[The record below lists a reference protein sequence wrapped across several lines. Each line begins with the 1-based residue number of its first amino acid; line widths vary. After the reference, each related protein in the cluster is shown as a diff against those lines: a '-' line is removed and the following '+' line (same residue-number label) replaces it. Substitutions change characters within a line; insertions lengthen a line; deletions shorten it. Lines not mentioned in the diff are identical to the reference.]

1 MDEILAQLFP
11 QAPSYFPGLLGQE
24 QANLL
29 QQQAQRQGLL
39 GIGMGLLQAAA
50 PSTTRPS
57 LGAGIA
63 QGLATGQQMAQ
74 NVYAQRLQEQ
84 QIAQQLAEQQRALQ
98 EQQAARAILPQIMR
112 QGQAQPTLYGQ
123 PSAFPLRDD
132 EGNVMPGAGVIQG
145 APSLDL
151 NAALRLLT
159 EAPSVA
165 AKVLPTVQQFQKLG
179 QPERVTL
186 SEGQQVF
193 EMTPQGFMPIAGA
206 PKTEKPAASV
216 LEAMQVLG
224 INVPVNELSQPQRE
238 RIENYIDR
246 KAERLA
252 PKVAVD
258 LKDPSAVAKAQS
270 GILGDWRG
278 VLKDVGAME
287 IADRY
292 AAAFNAVRQGNAGN
306 KAADGALIY
315 AVGKIYDP
323 SGAVQEGDK
332 ATILGSRSIPDTI
345 KGVAQRVFNGNS
357 LLPSERDQLLAVV
370 TEQVKSRA
378 QSIERQK
385 APYSS
390 LSQQLGGDGSLLTNP
405 LTDILNRMSSQ
416 PVQQGMGAVTL
427 DDLRA
432 ERARR
437 DAAKRGQ

>member
-1 MDEILAQLFP
+1 MDLSNFFP
-11 QAPSYFPGLLGQE
+11 AAPSYLPGLLGEE
-24 QANLL
+24 QARLA
-29 QQQAQRQGLL
+29 QQQAQQQGLL
-39 GIGMGLLQAAA
+39 GAALGLMQAGA
-50 PSTTRPS
+50 PSRTPISTGQA
-57 LGAGIA
+57 LA
-63 QGLATGQQMAQ
+63 QGLAAGQQAYG
-74 NVYAQRLQEQ
+74 NVLQQRVQEQ
-84 QIAQQLAEQQRALQ
+84 IIAQQIAEQQRALREQ
-98 EQQAARAILPQIMR
+98 EAARAILPSIMR

-123 PSAFPLRDD
+123 PTAFPLRDD
-132 EGNVMPGAGVIQG
+132 EGNVMPGAGVSQG

-159 EAPSVA
+159 AAPSVA
-165 AKVLPTVQQFQKLG
+165 AKILPTIQQFQKLG

-193 EMTPQGFMPIAGA
+193 EMTPQGFVPIAGA
-206 PKTEKPAASV
+206 PKQEKPAGAV

-238 RIENYIDR
+238 MINKYIDR
-246 KAERLA
+246 KEELKA

-258 LKDPSAVAKAQS
+258 LKDPTAVAKAQS

-345 KGVAQRVFNGNS
+345 KGVAERVFNGNS
-357 LLPSERDQLLAVV
+357 LLPSERNQLLAVV

-416 PVQQGMGAVTL
+416 PVQQGIGAVTL
-427 DDLRA
+427 DDIRA

>member
-1 MDEILAQLFP
+1 MDLSNFFP
-11 QAPSYFPGLLGQE
+11 AAPSYLPGLLGEE
-24 QANLL
+24 QTRLAR
-29 QQQAQRQGLL
+29 QQAQQQGLL
-39 GIGMGLLQAAA
+39 GAALGLMQAGA
-50 PSTTRPS
+50 PSRTPISTGQA
-57 LGAGIA
+57 LA
-63 QGLATGQQMAQ
+63 QGLSAGQQAYTGALQ
-74 NVYAQRLQEQ
+74 QRVQEQ
-84 QIAQQLAEQQRALQ
+84 MIAQQIAEQQRALREQ
-98 EQQAARAILPQIMR
+98 EAARAILPSIMR
-112 QGQAQPTLYGQ
+112 QGQTQPTLYGQ
-123 PSAFPLRDD
+123 PTAFPLRDD
-132 EGNVMPGAGVIQG
+132 EGNVMPGAGVSQG

-186 SEGQQVF
+186 SEGQQLF

-206 PKTEKPAASV
+206 PKQEKPAASV

-238 RIENYIDR
+238 MINKYIDR
-246 KAERLA
+246 KEELKA

-258 LKDPSAVAKAQS
+258 LKDPTAVAKAQS

-278 VLKDVGAME
+278 ILKDAGAME
-287 IADRY
+287 VADRY
-292 AAAFNAVRQGNAGN
+292 AAAVNAVNQGNAGN

-332 ATILGSRSIPDTI
+332 ATILGNRSIPDRIRAT
-345 KGVAQRVFNGNS
+345 AESVFRGNS
-357 LLPSERDQLLAVV
+357 LLPSERNQLLAVV

-378 QSIERQK
+378 RSIEQQRT
-385 APYSS
+385 PYAS

-427 DDLRA
+427 DDIRA

>member
-1 MDEILAQLFP
+1 V
-11 QAPSYFPGLLGQE
+11 QE
-24 QANLL
+24 Q
-29 QQQAQRQGLL
+29 
-39 GIGMGLLQAAA
+39 M
-50 PSTTRPS
+50 
-57 LGAGIA
+57 
-63 QGLATGQQMAQ
+63 
-74 NVYAQRLQEQ
+74 
-84 QIAQQLAEQQRALQ
+84 IAQQIAEQQRALREQ
-98 EQQAARAILPQIMR
+98 EAARAILPSIMR

-123 PSAFPLRDD
+123 PTAFPLRDD
-132 EGNVMPGAGVIQG
+132 EGNVMPGAGVSQG

-206 PKTEKPAASV
+206 PKQGKPAASV

-238 RIENYIDR
+238 MIEKYIDR

-252 PKVAVD
+252 PKVAID
-258 LKDPSAVAKAQS
+258 LKDPTAVAKAQS

-278 VLKDVGAME
+278 ILKDAGAME
-287 IADRY
+287 VADRY
-292 AAAFNAVRQGNAGN
+292 AAAVNAVNQGNAGN

-357 LLPSERDQLLAVV
+357 LLPSERNQLLAVV

-416 PVQQGMGAVTL
+416 PVQQTGITVSI

>member
-1 MDEILAQLFP
+1 MDLSNFFP
-11 QAPSYFPGLLGQE
+11 AAPSYLPGLLGEE
-24 QANLL
+24 QARLA
-29 QQQAQRQGLL
+29 QRQAQQQGLL
-39 GIGMGLLQAAA
+39 GAALGLMQAGA
-50 PSTTRPS
+50 PSRTPISTGQA
-57 LGAGIA
+57 LA
-63 QGLATGQQMAQ
+63 QGLAAGQQAYG
-74 NVYAQRLQEQ
+74 NVLQQRVQEQ
-84 QIAQQLAEQQRALQ
+84 MIAQQIAEQQRALREQ
-98 EQQAARAILPQIMR
+98 EAARAILPSIMR

-123 PSAFPLRDD
+123 PTAFPLRDD
-132 EGNVMPGAGVIQG
+132 EGNVMPGAGVSQG

-206 PKTEKPAASV
+206 PKQGKPAASV

-238 RIENYIDR
+238 MIEKYIDR

-252 PKVAVD
+252 PKVAID
-258 LKDPSAVAKAQS
+258 LKDPTAVAKAQS

-278 VLKDVGAME
+278 ILKDAGAME
-287 IADRY
+287 VADRY
-292 AAAFNAVRQGNAGN
+292 AAAVNAVNQGNAGN

-357 LLPSERDQLLAVV
+357 LLPSERNQLLAVV

-416 PVQQGMGAVTL
+416 PVQQTGITVSI